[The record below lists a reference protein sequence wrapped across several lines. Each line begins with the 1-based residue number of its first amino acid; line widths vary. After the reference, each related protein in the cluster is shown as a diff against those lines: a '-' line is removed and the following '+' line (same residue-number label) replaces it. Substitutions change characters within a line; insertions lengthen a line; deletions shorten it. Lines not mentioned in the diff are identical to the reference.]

1 MNSNVA
7 NSQPPP
13 RPVANAD
20 VDNAALAAQVLETGS
35 DEKCGVAEAV
45 EQDASATPKVKKIP
59 QAGIKN
65 YFVSTLF

>member
-1 MNSNVA
+1 MYSNVA

-13 RPVANAD
+13 RPVASAD

-35 DEKCGVAEAV
+35 NEKDGVAEAV
-45 EQDASATPKVKKIP
+45 EQDGSATPKVKKVP